1 MELNELK
8 SGWQNAGGNY
18 RTEADLERMTK
29 LNSHP
34 VLKRIRIKLIIE
46 TVLLSFFLIVYY
58 DWFDGD
64 KKPMYANLLLF
75 AGVLLYI
82 FNDVVGYFSLA
93 KPLMKENLRSSVQH
107 LLRRVKRL
115 SVLSLIVSLLYSICL
130 VTFFLSVV
138 TFTKEKSFILLGTI
152 LLLTQLTHISYKLWR
167 KWIVKLEL
175 QAIDFANGELS

>member
-1 MELNELK
+1 
-8 SGWQNAGGNY
+8 
-18 RTEADLERMTK
+18 
-29 LNSHP
+29 
-34 VLKRIRIKLIIE
+34 
-46 TVLLSFFLIVYY
+46 
-58 DWFDGD
+58 
-64 KKPMYANLLLF
+64 MYANLLLL

-82 FNDVVGYFSLA
+82 FNDVVGYISLA

-138 TFTKEKSFILLGTI
+138 TFTKEKSFILLGMI
-152 LLLTQLTHISYKLWR
+152 LVLTQLTHISYKLWR

-175 QAIDFANGELS
+175 QVNDFANGELS